1 MSKKL
6 EFHPL
11 SKRLPMLSA
20 VELDELA
27 EDIKKNGQRVPIVIY
42 EGKILDGRNR
52 YLACLK
58 AGVEPRSRDLPA
70 KIDAAAY
77 VISTNVFRRHLKPG
91 ERADFVAKYI
101 VSKMGRP
108 SNSPP
113 NGGVSTVGEAAKA
126 ARVGKRT
133 LERAIAKS
141 RPSKPANKTEPGW
154 TKEELAKDQE
164 LADHFLM
171 IEAVYGANDT
181 KAIRAGAVPMKRA
194 DVLTLGKLP
203 KDRMLAIQ
211 DLIFTT
217 HWTPKKCIEFLNSD
231 PDDDSTV
238 QDLKYLCLT
247 TKGKYWSNDFGG
259 YTVTVKYNSA
269 AKR

>member
-1 MSKKL
+1 MSEKL
-6 EFHPL
+6 EFHPIA
-11 SKRLPMLSA
+11 KIFPVLPKK
-20 VELDELA
+20 ELHELA
-27 EDIKKNGQRVPIVIY
+27 EDIKENGQRIPIVMH

-52 YLACLK
+52 YLACLE
-58 AGVEPRSRDLPA
+58 AGVELRFRDFPA
-70 KIDAAAY
+70 KLDPKLY
-77 VISTNVFRRHLKPG
+77 VISTNLMRRHLTPR
-91 ERADFVAKYI
+91 ERAAIIAPFVSTR
-101 VSKMGRP
+101 VGRP
-108 SNSPP
+108 SKETRSNDRIS
-113 NGGVSTVGEAAKA
+113 AKKA
-126 ARVGKRT
+126 AETAHVSEKSVR
-133 LERAIAKS
+133 RAVAARKPA
-141 RPSKPANKTEPGW
+141 PSKPAEPGW
-154 TKEELAKDQE
+154 SKEELAKDQE

-247 TKGKYWSNDFGG
+247 TKGKYWSNDFSG
-259 YTVTVKYNSA
+259 YTVTVKYNRA